1 MSKSEGSSTLLPEPF
16 EVRKDAVEKAA
27 PAARAAAARI
37 SQVYRRRASGPN
49 ALEPDPSDETPG
61 G

>member
-1 MSKSEGSSTLLPEPF
+1 MSKTEGSSTLLPEPF

-37 SQVYRRRASGPN
+37 SQVYRRHAEAPV
-49 ALEPDPSDETPG
+49 EPDPSDETPAR
-61 G
+61 